1 MVQVQNLGRKRW
13 KRGHNPRLMSAP
25 AAANTLLWIIIIIVA
40 VVLLIVILDRFVL
53 MTAPLSEGVIMPK
66 LFYLLQF

>member
-1 MVQVQNLGRKRW
+1 
-13 KRGHNPRLMSAP
+13 MSAP

-53 MTAPLSEGVIMPK
+53 MTAPIGFEGVIMPK

>member
-1 MVQVQNLGRKRW
+1 
-13 KRGHNPRLMSAP
+13 MSAP

-40 VVLLIVILDRFVL
+40 VVLLIIILDRFLL
-53 MTAPLSEGVIMPK
+53 MATPLEFEGGGVIMPK